1 MNMFF
6 STMKQIELFIIT
18 NLTASMTLYMRRES
32 WIVTETIDMSIICL
46 RYRMINTNT
55 DSLYSFNSWLNIRL
69 DLAHTSHTF
78 TRCSLWRCEFKEVI
92 EEKETRYSFMYSFS
106 FNLFTGIKGE
116 QIGHSKSNKLRNHFS
131 IALES
136 KYTWYFELYSKWYS
150 SNNSENVFFGKIVK
164 TTEFKGA

>member
-1 MNMFF
+1 MLF
-6 STMKQIELFIIT
+6 STMKQIKLFIVT
-18 NLTASMTLYMRRES
+18 NLTASMTLNMRWES
-32 WIVTETIDMSIICL
+32 WIITETIDMSMISL
-46 RYRMINTNT
+46 WYRTINTNT

-69 DLAHTSHTF
+69 DLAQTSHTF
-78 TRCSLWRCEFKEVI
+78 TRWSLRRCVFKEDI

-106 FNLFTGIKGE
+106 FSLSTGIKGE

-150 SNNSENVFFGKIVK
+150 SNRSEYVFFGKIVK